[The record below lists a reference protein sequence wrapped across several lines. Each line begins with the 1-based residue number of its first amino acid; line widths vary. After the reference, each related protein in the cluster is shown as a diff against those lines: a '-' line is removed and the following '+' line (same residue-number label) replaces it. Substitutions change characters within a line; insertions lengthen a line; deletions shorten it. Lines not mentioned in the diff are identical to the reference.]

1 MSDSIENVLVELMR
15 ANNTHID
22 KSNKSQ
28 LVTNDLVKSLVEKF
42 GKLMTQNE
50 KLNEKVEYLTGKVD
64 IMRREQDESTKE
76 ILDLH
81 NKLDNVSESL
91 VEYDKNNKE
100 IVNSLPKPKVKKSVI
115 AETRIY
121 CKCLTK
127 KGIQCKKYCIEGHD
141 TCKQHANM
149 ANAKPNIVT
158 TGDISTN
165 TNVEKPSKPNKPVT
179 VRKRKSAKKEKVKP
193 PMHNHDP
200 GEKPTTPCDLCLS
213 HGDIFDQEMLEDEF
227 VCISDKELSLEERL
241 QIAID
246 NENNEPHDPGDPI
259 DTGDPGAVTNNW
271 ADMVDEDN
279 NV

>member
-15 ANNTHID
+15 ANNAHID

-50 KLNEKVEYLTGKVD
+50 KLIEKVEYLTGKVD
-64 IMRREQDESTKE
+64 IMRMEQDESTKE

-115 AETRIY
+115 VETRIY

-149 ANAKPNIVT
+149 ANTKPNIVT
-158 TGDISTN
+158 TGDISTD
-165 TNVEKPSKPNKPVT
+165 TNVEKPTKPVT
-179 VRKRKSAKKEKVKP
+179 VRKRKSAKKQKGKP

-246 NENNEPHDPGDPI
+246 NENTEPHDPGDTG
-259 DTGDPGAVTNNW
+259 DTGVGANNW

-279 NV
+279 NA

>member
-1 MSDSIENVLVELMR
+1 M
-15 ANNTHID
+15 
-22 KSNKSQ
+22 
-28 LVTNDLVKSLVEKF
+28 
-42 GKLMTQNE
+42 
-50 KLNEKVEYLTGKVD
+50 
-64 IMRREQDESTKE
+64 
-76 ILDLH
+76 
-81 NKLDNVSESL
+81 DNVSESL

-115 AETRIY
+115 VETRIY

-149 ANAKPNIVT
+149 ANTKPNIVT
-158 TGDISTN
+158 TGDISTD

-259 DTGDPGAVTNNW
+259 DTGDPSDPGAVTNNW

>member
-15 ANNTHID
+15 ANNAHID

-50 KLNEKVEYLTGKVD
+50 KLIEKVGYLTGKVD
-64 IMRREQDESTKE
+64 IMRKEQDESTKE

-127 KGIQCKKYCIEGHD
+127 KGIQCKKYCIAGHD

-158 TGDISTN
+158 SDDISTD
-165 TNVEKPSKPNKPVT
+165 TNVEKPSKPNKPMT
-179 VRKRKSAKKEKVKP
+179 VRKRKSTKKEKVKP

-246 NENNEPHDPGDPI
+246 NENNEPHDPGNPS
-259 DTGDPGAVTNNW
+259 DPGAVTNNW
-271 ADMVDEDN
+271 ADMVDDDN
-279 NV
+279 NT

>member
-91 VEYDKNNKE
+91 VEYDKNN
-100 IVNSLPKPKVKKSVI
+100 
-115 AETRIY
+115 
-121 CKCLTK
+121 
-127 KGIQCKKYCIEGHD
+127 
-141 TCKQHANM
+141 
-149 ANAKPNIVT
+149 
-158 TGDISTN
+158 
-165 TNVEKPSKPNKPVT
+165 
-179 VRKRKSAKKEKVKP
+179 
-193 PMHNHDP
+193 
-200 GEKPTTPCDLCLS
+200 
-213 HGDIFDQEMLEDEF
+213 
-227 VCISDKELSLEERL
+227 
-241 QIAID
+241 
-246 NENNEPHDPGDPI
+246 
-259 DTGDPGAVTNNW
+259 
-271 ADMVDEDN
+271 
-279 NV
+279 

>member
-115 AETRIY
+115 VETRIY

-149 ANAKPNIVT
+149 ANTKPNIVT
-158 TGDISTN
+158 SDDISTD
-165 TNVEKPSKPNKPVT
+165 TNVEKPNKPVA

-246 NENNEPHDPGDPI
+246 NENTEPHDPGDSG
-259 DTGDPGAVTNNW
+259 DTGVGANNW

-279 NV
+279 NA

>member
-1 MSDSIENVLVELMR
+1 MSDSIQNVLVELMR

-76 ILDLH
+76 ILELH
-81 NKLDNVSESL
+81 HKLDNVSESL

-149 ANAKPNIVT
+149 ANTKPNIVT
-158 TGDISTN
+158 TGDISTD
-165 TNVEKPSKPNKPVT
+165 TNVEKPTKPVT

-246 NENNEPHDPGDPI
+246 NENTEPHDPGDP
-259 DTGDPGAVTNNW
+259 GDPGTDTNNW

>member
-1 MSDSIENVLVELMR
+1 MSDSIQNVLVELMR

-50 KLNEKVEYLTGKVD
+50 KLIEKVEYLTGKVD

-76 ILDLH
+76 ILELH
-81 NKLDNVSESL
+81 HKLDNVSESL

-115 AETRIY
+115 VETRIY

-149 ANAKPNIVT
+149 ANTKPNIVT
-158 TGDISTN
+158 TGDISTD
-165 TNVEKPSKPNKPVT
+165 TNVEKPTKPTKPTKPVT

-246 NENNEPHDPGDPI
+246 NENTEPHDPGDP
-259 DTGDPGAVTNNW
+259 GDPGTDTNNW

>member
-1 MSDSIENVLVELMR
+1 MR
-15 ANNTHID
+15 DNNTHID

-115 AETRIY
+115 VETRIY

-149 ANAKPNIVT
+149 ANTKPNIVT
-158 TGDISTN
+158 TGDISTD

-259 DTGDPGAVTNNW
+259 DTGDPSDPGAVTNNW

>member
-15 ANNTHID
+15 ANNAHID

-115 AETRIY
+115 VETRIY

-149 ANAKPNIVT
+149 ANTKPNIVT
-158 TGDISTN
+158 TGDISTD
-165 TNVEKPSKPNKPVT
+165 TNVEKPTKPVT

-246 NENNEPHDPGDPI
+246 NENTEPHDSGDSG
-259 DTGDPGAVTNNW
+259 DTGVGANNW

-279 NV
+279 NA

>member
-115 AETRIY
+115 VETRIY

-149 ANAKPNIVT
+149 ANTKPNIVT
-158 TGDISTN
+158 TGDISTD
-165 TNVEKPSKPNKPVT
+165 TNVEKPTKPVT

-246 NENNEPHDPGDPI
+246 NENTEPHDPGDSG
-259 DTGDPGAVTNNW
+259 DTGVGANNW

-279 NV
+279 NA

>member
-1 MSDSIENVLVELMR
+1 MSDSIQNVLVELMR

-50 KLNEKVEYLTGKVD
+50 KLIEKVEYLTGKVD
-64 IMRREQDESTKE
+64 IMRREQDESSKE

-115 AETRIY
+115 VETRIY

-149 ANAKPNIVT
+149 TNTKPNIVT
-158 TGDISTN
+158 TGDISTD
-165 TNVEKPSKPNKPVT
+165 TNVEKPTKPTKPTKPVT

-246 NENNEPHDPGDPI
+246 NENTEPHDPGDP
-259 DTGDPGAVTNNW
+259 GDPGTDTNNW